1 MNSKNLLYIT
11 GNCIQYLIIT
21 YNGKV
26 FIYESLCHM
35 PENNT
40 TVLQFFFKKGK
51 KEVLHFWG
59 THPIVW
65 HTLNIDRVWFEC
77 WVESELPKW
86 SLPTNTNFPSLSA
99 ILIHFWTSS
108 PESACQNPAKG
119 KEGRQSE
126 SSEVRLPCIWSD
138 SAINLPY

>member
-11 GNCIQYLIIT
+11 GNCIEYLTVI

-26 FIYESLCHM
+26 YRYESLCHM

-40 TVLQFFFKKGK
+40 TVLEFKKK
-51 KEVLHFWG
+51 RKEVLHFWG
-59 THPIVW
+59 THPIVC
-65 HTLNIDRVWFEC
+65 HTLNINRVWFEC
-77 WVESELPKW
+77 WVESELPKR
-86 SLPTNTNFPSLSA
+86 SLPTKSNFPSLSA

-108 PESACQNPAKG
+108 PESECQNPAKG
-119 KEGRQSE
+119 KEGRQST
-126 SSEVRLPCIWSD
+126 SAEVRLPCVWSD